1 MRENIFSHFF
11 IIGRNIIMNYQKKI
25 EKITREEQN
34 WTNQKKYLNK
44 KIELK
49 KDKELFLLKNKKKI
63 STSKILILFLF
74 INCTIIEIFTGWVTI
89 KSFSYSLM
97 TGNAIDFSP
106 LVTLIGAVVGEVI
119 GFAIYSLKSTKENTA
134 GGVVYDSIFRDK
146 DSINDDPQG

>member
-1 MRENIFSHFF
+1 
-11 IIGRNIIMNYQKKI
+11 MNYQKKI
-25 EKITREEQN
+25 EKIIREEQN

-74 INCTIIEIFTGWVTI
+74 INCTVIEIFTGWVTI

>member
-1 MRENIFSHFF
+1 
-11 IIGRNIIMNYQKKI
+11 MNYQKKI

-74 INCTIIEIFTGWVTI
+74 INCTVIEIFTGWVTI

-119 GFAIYSLKSTKENTA
+119 SFAIYSLKSTKENTA

>member
-1 MRENIFSHFF
+1 
-11 IIGRNIIMNYQKKI
+11 MNYQKKI

-74 INCTIIEIFTGWVTI
+74 INCT
-89 KSFSYSLM
+89 
-97 TGNAIDFSP
+97 
-106 LVTLIGAVVGEVI
+106 VI
-119 GFAIYSLKSTKENTA
+119 
-134 GGVVYDSIFRDK
+134 
-146 DSINDDPQG
+146 